1 MTRWLL
7 IMSSDLTLVHCRGWA
22 LDGLASSSDE
32 LLSDDEHSSTS
43 VFQLTG
49 SVVCFIVVAG
59 VTILVLVKVLIDSAK
74 ETLLLATVEV
84 KRIPVAD
91 KRILVAE
98 DGFPSPARVQ
108 LATTKDDHYESVTII
123 KVPKSMQENNER
135 GQRQQVTAQMFASKY
150 RSKREV

>member
-1 MTRWLL
+1 MA
-7 IMSSDLTLVHCRGWA
+7 SDLTLVHWRGLA
-22 LDGLASSSDE
+22 LDYLTSSSDE
-32 LLSDDEHSSTS
+32 LLSDDEDSSAS

-49 SVVCFIVVAG
+49 SVVCFIVVA
-59 VTILVLVKVLIDSAK
+59 VYTILVLVKVVIDSAK
-74 ETLLLATVEV
+74 ETLLLATEEL
-84 KRIPVAD
+84 KRIPVAA

-98 DGFPSPARVQ
+98 DGFPSPVRVQ
-108 LATTKDDHYESVTII
+108 LATTKDDQYESVTII